1 MHRLTGSPRTRSCE
15 TSRRNVEDGQQPRF
29 WIRRA
34 AFDFGLEPGAR
45 PHHLASVEKCD
56 RQIGF
61 RIEVSVKAG
70 LGTAR
75 PGQDSID
82 ADLVDPVRTEQIVGR
97 IEDAL
102 ARSGRASG
110 SLRSQVRSI
119 ATRGTPLGKERGRRR
134 F

>member
-1 MHRLTGSPRTRSCE
+1 MASSRAFGFDARRLIL
-15 TSRRNVEDGQQPRF
+15 V
-29 WIRRA
+29 
-34 AFDFGLEPGAR
+34 EPGAR

-61 RIEVSVKAG
+61 KIEVSVKAG

-102 ARSGRASG
+102 GVGRASG

-119 ATRGTPLGKERGRRR
+119 ANRGTPLGKVTGASSFLVVTSSVRARQTR
-134 F
+134 